1 MFEFDVSLLIIL
13 KLILGRFWR
22 TTGSERQRWTLVFGW
37 NHKLGHWL
45 RRAQP
50 PRGLH
55 PNLKIHRLDTLKC
68 HLSLLFRSCHEIL
81 TDDQPYLW
89 LCILDNTTYT
99 NNKRYVFSTNERERE
114 RKKRNY
120 VISAGF
126 ILFFSFRF
134 THPCKPHLT
143 YVSKRTKNLE
153 KRRRW

>member
-1 MFEFDVSLLIIL
+1 MEKSNIGPTFEFDVSLLIIL

-45 RRAQP
+45 RRTQP

-81 TDDQPYLW
+81 NDDQPYLYG
-89 LCILDNTTYT
+89 CASSKTYIQLIPII
-99 NNKRYVFSTNERERE
+99 KDMSFQQMKQ
-114 RKKRNY
+114 KKKKLSNFY
-120 VISAGF
+120 WF
-126 ILFFSFRF
+126 YFFFSLCF
-134 THPCKPHLT
+134 TQPCKPH
-143 YVSKRTKNLE
+143 VSKRTK
-153 KRRRW
+153 KP